1 MHFIVWLA
9 IHSGWLDNLIPCYT
23 GDSGYPNQ
31 LCKGKSQNS
40 PVDYFRSAT
49 RNWGLLKNQIL
60 RMIDFCPTLKI
71 EHG

>member
-1 MHFIVWLA
+1 MHFIVWLVRR
-9 IHSGWLDNLIPCYT
+9 SGWLDNPTPCYT

-31 LCKGKSQNS
+31 LCGGESQNS
-40 PVDYFRSAT
+40 PVDCFRSAT
-49 RNWGLLKNQIL
+49 RNWDLLKNQIL